1 MKRKFEHSITSDFGR
16 YFVFNDRRLFV
27 VFFLTFL
34 TLLTFLTFQTYLTN
48 QTPIF
53 ESIPILTFSNSH
65 DDIYPL
71 FTNLPKISEI
81 LKLVSTVKEW
91 VKKKQWGWI
100 WKEKIEKI
108 SCTCF
113 KIFIYEVKCTE
124 HKKNMYLLHF
134 FLFHTWKVSR
144 EETSIH
150 GLENNN
156 LQKSIPGPFKCFW
169 AFCLGIFYFLF
180 FFIWKLAQEN
190 LGSSDY
196 SSSDGEESFPQLSK
210 QANKKFKAVGSDI
223 EEGDEEHE
231 EEGDEEHEEKDEEE
245 DEEEDEEKNAEN
257 SGQSEGEMEKKAK
270 PKRKTK
276 EKSKRNSKE
285 KSKEKSKPKEQ
296 KSKHSTNK
304 NSKHSTKKSKSKK

>member
-1 MKRKFEHSITSDFGR
+1 MDHIS
-16 YFVFNDRRLFV
+16 
-27 VFFLTFL
+27 
-34 TLLTFLTFQTYLTN
+34 LLGWSQW
-48 QTPIF
+48 
-53 ESIPILTFSNSH
+53 
-65 DDIYPL
+65 
-71 FTNLPKISEI
+71 KI
-81 LKLVSTVKEW
+81 
-91 VKKKQWGWI
+91 
-100 WKEKIEKI
+100 
-108 SCTCF
+108 
-113 KIFIYEVKCTE
+113 
-124 HKKNMYLLHF
+124 
-134 FLFHTWKVSR
+134 SR
-144 EETSIH
+144 EETSTL
-150 GLENNN
+150 GLEITN

-231 EEGDEEHEEKDEEE
+231 EEGDEEKDEEE

-257 SGQSEGEMEKKAK
+257 SGQSEGEMETKAK